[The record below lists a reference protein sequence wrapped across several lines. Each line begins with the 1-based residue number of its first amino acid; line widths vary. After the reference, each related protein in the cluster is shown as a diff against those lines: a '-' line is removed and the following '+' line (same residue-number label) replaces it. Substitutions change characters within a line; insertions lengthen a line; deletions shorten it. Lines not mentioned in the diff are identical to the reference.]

1 MLFIQCSLSLLKNLV
16 RVQPYSIEQVAP
28 VEEHGPLLHFN
39 LLVVQQQ
46 GGDAHLEGAREEKKL
61 KGYGR
66 CHPVKSQ
73 VGWKNNPCE
82 VSKGWKKIHVTA
94 GSSFHLIII
103 LITIIVVHVTAQ

>member
-46 GGDAHLEGAREEKKL
+46 GGDAHLEGAGEEK
-61 KGYGR
+61 
-66 CHPVKSQ
+66 
-73 VGWKNNPCE
+73 N
-82 VSKGWKKIHVTA
+82 
-94 GSSFHLIII
+94 
-103 LITIIVVHVTAQ
+103 